1 MNVVEVTFEIQLL
14 GKENLQFLH
23 SVILLRKFLKS
34 LINLIEHLLLQSF
47 HRNIKLNHNV
57 GRVVN
62 QVE

>member
-47 HRNIKLNHNV
+47 HWNIKLNNNV